1 MRKRPCIWCLT
12 FHIFYLD
19 VYSTQPVIIP
29 PNLVTAPQSDD
40 EDADDMEGDI
50 FDDSEADQNFEE
62 SDVLNESDE
71 EDNNLE
77 E

>member
-1 MRKRPCIWCLT
+1 MRKRPCSWCLT

-40 EDADDMEGDI
+40 EDADYMEGDI